1 MEHLYEL
8 LDESILQV
16 PSMKR
21 APVIKNVFR
30 RDIYERA
37 KARAHHQAEGAM
49 KEAEAYSAGVKIA

>member
-1 MEHLYEL
+1 
-8 LDESILQV
+8 
-16 PSMKR
+16 MKR